1 MADGPRTTKKKPAG
15 KGKKKK
21 MNGKK
26 FMVWLFFT
34 AAFAV
39 VCGIIGYLLI
49 ILNGERILTENQD
62 KFVMEEA
69 STIYDADGKEV
80 TKLAR
85 INREIV
91 EFNEIPVLMR
101 DAFIAT
107 EDRRFEEHSGID
119 LWSIGRALVKDII
132 ARSAVEGGSTITQQ
146 LAKNLFLSHDKTFFR
161 KATEASIAVALE
173 NKYTKDEIITM
184 YLNRIYFGKG
194 AYGVKAAANY
204 YFDRP
209 LDKLELWQIATLA
222 GTPKSPNK
230 YNPISNPEKSKERMA
245 VVLLLM
251 KDQGYITQEEMDQ
264 AKAAAEKYEPP
275 ANKTTTVEEQKYL
288 AFVDFVVDEAEQRT
302 GLTEEQLRL
311 GGYKIYTTLNRQAQ
325 SVMEKEF
332 EDNDNFEKSVDEQ
345 KVQGAMIIVDH
356 RNGNIQGLVGGRDY
370 VNKGL
375 NRVLVP
381 RQPGSS
387 FKPITAYG
395 PALDTGDWFP
405 WSNVMDEKRC
415 YGNYCPSDS
424 NRVKYIGSIPM
435 TQSIKE
441 SRNASAVWLL
451 NEIGV
456 KTGLNFAEKL
466 GFELDEKNDRNL
478 AIALGG
484 LTTGVTPLQMA
495 KAYSAFANNGVEV
508 DPHALLKVVGKNEET
523 VYEYSAPSPNKL
535 MEPKIAGY
543 MTELLQT
550 VLEKGGTG
558 TGARIDRPVAG
569 KTGTTQHG
577 IPNYKSSYNRDAWFA
592 GYTPEWTGIVWM
604 GYDKTDKEH
613 LLKKSSSQ
621 SAKLFAKVMKASMK
635 GMPVTNF
642 TKQKDA
648 EEDKKTVGKVTGLNA
663 VYNTETK
670 MVNLTWAP
678 VEGEG
683 ITYRVYRKE
692 ASEPE
697 ATRLM
702 DALDAAGT
710 DDMSVQ
716 PGMTY
721 QYYVTA
727 YDPNNEVESAPSDKL
742 SVEIPAEELT
752 LPELPSEPGE
762 ETPPPDGGEPPIEGG
777 DPGTNQPGNG
787 SGNPNNGGSTPPD
800 GGNQNGGNG
809 NSNGNGNGSGNG
821 SGNGAGGDGATT
833 GPIDNGNGSNE
844 GTPPANNSGT
854 GGNLEV
860 QNVPGQETLPK
871 SVDNSTSAEGEFV
884 N

>member
-21 MNGKK
+21 WNGKK
-26 FMVWLFFT
+26 MLVWLFFT

-62 KFVMEEA
+62 KFVMEQA
-69 STIYDADGKEV
+69 STIYDAEGKEV

-85 INREIV
+85 INRELV

-107 EDRRFEEHSGID
+107 EDRRFEEHAGID
-119 LWSIGRALVKDII
+119 LWSIGRALVKDIV

-173 NKYTKDEIITM
+173 NKFTKDEILTM

-194 AYGVKAAANY
+194 AYGVKAAAEY
-204 YFDRP
+204 YFAKP
-209 LDKLELWQIATLA
+209 LDKLELWEIATLA

-230 YNPISNPEKSKERMA
+230 YNPISNPEKSRERMN
-245 VVLLLM
+245 VVLVLM
-251 KDQGYITQEEMDQ
+251 RDQGYITQEQVDQ

-275 ANKTTTVEEQKYL
+275 VRKQPTGDEQKYL
-288 AFVDFVVDEAEQRT
+288 AFIDFVVEEAEERT

-311 GGYKIYTTLNRQAQ
+311 GGYDIHTTLNRQAQ
-325 SVMEKEF
+325 TVMEKEF
-332 EDNDNFEKSVDEQ
+332 DNADNFEKSVDEQ
-345 KVQGAMIIVDH
+345 KVQGAMVIVDH

-370 VNKGL
+370 VIKGL
-375 NRVLVP
+375 NRVNVP

-387 FKPITAYG
+387 FKPIAAYG

-405 WSNVMDEKRC
+405 WSNVLDEKRC
-415 YGNYCPSDS
+415 YGDYCPSDS
-424 NRVKYIGSIPM
+424 NRNKYIGSISM
-435 TQSIKE
+435 SRSIKE
-441 SRNASAVWLL
+441 SRNASTVWLL
-451 NEIGV
+451 NEIGI
-456 KTGLNFAEKL
+456 KKGLDFAERL
-466 GFELDEKNDRNL
+466 GFDLDEKNDRNL
-478 AIALGG
+478 SIALGG
-484 LTTGVTPLQMA
+484 LTHGVTPLQMA

-508 DPHALLKVVGKNEET
+508 DPHSLLKIVGKNEE
-523 VYEYSAPSPNKL
+523 VIYEYKTPEPKKL
-535 MEPKIAGY
+535 MEPKTAGY
-543 MTELLQT
+543 MTEMLQE
-550 VLEKGGTG
+550 VLQKGGTG

-592 GYTPEWTGIVWM
+592 GYTPEWTGVVWM
-604 GYDKTDKEH
+604 GYDKTDKQH

-621 SAKLFAKVMKASMK
+621 SAKLFAKVMEPAMK
-635 GMPVTNF
+635 GMPVKGFNTQ
-642 TKQKDA
+642 TDTEERQK
-648 EEDKKTVGKVTGLNA
+648 VNKVTGLNA
-663 VYNTETK
+663 AYNPETK
-670 MVNLTWAP
+670 MVNLSWNP
-678 VEGEG
+678 VEGES

-692 ASEPE
+692 ASESE

-702 DALDAAGT
+702 DALEATGT

-721 QYYVTA
+721 QYYITA
-727 YDPNNEVESAPSDKL
+727 FDFSKDVESAPSDRL
-742 SVEIPAEELT
+742 SVEIPAEELNPDT
-752 LPELPSEPGE
+752 PEVPEVPEVPGDG
-762 ETPPPDGGEPPIEGG
+762 TNPPDIEVPPVDGGEP
-777 DPGTNQPGNG
+777 GTPGNG
-787 SGNPNNGGSTPPD
+787 SGNVNGGGNTNNGGIVPPE
-800 GGNQNGGNG
+800 GGNG
-809 NSNGNGNGSGNG
+809 GTGGGGNNGNGQ
-821 SGNGAGGDGATT
+821 TT
-833 GPIDNGNGSNE
+833 GPIDNGNGTNSVD
-844 GTPPANNSGT
+844 PPGSNSGT
-854 GGNLEV
+854 GGNMEV
-860 QNVPGQETLPK
+860 QSVPNAENLPK
-871 SVDNSTSAEGEFV
+871 SAENDAIPAEGGMV